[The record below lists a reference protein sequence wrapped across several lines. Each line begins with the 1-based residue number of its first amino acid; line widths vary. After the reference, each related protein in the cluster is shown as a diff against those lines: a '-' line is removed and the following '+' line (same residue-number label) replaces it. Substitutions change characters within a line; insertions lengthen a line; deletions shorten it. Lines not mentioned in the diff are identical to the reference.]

1 MDQNSGGFPQGSFP
15 KIYPSP
21 SAARQMASP
30 GESSW
35 MGNASMTNLPYP
47 TILKGAAPMS
57 HRPPMM
63 PSTDRVGT
71 ISSAAVRTISGCATV
86 GPTPRPAG
94 NPTGV
99 MANSQIG
106 VDGTSVLATIA
117 VDAQP
122 VVLPPVPTISQG
134 MMRRRPGIHIPT
146 TNGAITREALYFS
159 NLPLTKLNVFVSLT
173 AMTRDI
179 GELPNFNAHDPLPS
193 DRFPLDEPCD
203 VVVSDGTRCFYRYCH
218 TLDFLPFICKRCQ
231 KPFCLDHSQDHNCS
245 GSGREDRR
253 LIKCV
258 HCSKMVEYHVTDEY
272 REQERI
278 DDAISI
284 HSKSGQCITKSP
296 SDHSSPSKTLRCPV
310 SDCRE
315 KLYLSNCLECRTCK
329 TKYCLKH
336 RYPNTHSCTGNP
348 AGNPAGKSTGMN
360 AFLQSLHIT
369 FKKKKK
375 K

>member
-134 MMRRRPGIHIPT
+134 MMRRRPGIQM
-146 TNGAITREALYFS
+146 Y
-159 NLPLTKLNVFVSLT
+159 KD
-173 AMTRDI
+173 M
-179 GELPNFNAHDPLPS
+179 
-193 DRFPLDEPCD
+193 
-203 VVVSDGTRCFYRYCH
+203 
-218 TLDFLPFICKRCQ
+218 
-231 KPFCLDHSQDHNCS
+231 
-245 GSGREDRR
+245 R
-253 LIKCV
+253 L
-258 HCSKMVEYHVTDEY
+258 
-272 REQERI
+272 
-278 DDAISI
+278 
-284 HSKSGQCITKSP
+284 
-296 SDHSSPSKTLRCPV
+296 
-310 SDCRE
+310 
-315 KLYLSNCLECRTCK
+315 
-329 TKYCLKH
+329 
-336 RYPNTHSCTGNP
+336 
-348 AGNPAGKSTGMN
+348 
-360 AFLQSLHIT
+360 
-369 FKKKKK
+369 KKKKK
-375 K
+375 LVDPNTPKHLRRCAGNVWNDTTLDEWPADGYRFFIGDLGNEVTDEILTSAFKKYTTFQKAKVITDKKTHKSCGYGFVQVASAEEALRVLNEMDRKYVGNRPITIKRSRWKDRDIDSSKNKMLSHLRAEMSEASRAVRKFKKPSKAHR